1 MRVLIADDE
10 KGAGTTLAALVER
23 CGHEVLQ
30 VVGTGWE
37 AIQAY
42 SRLKPDV
49 VLMDFSMPRLNGAT
63 ASRMILSKDP
73 DAKIILV
80 SGAARIAQLDGIGVV
95 AILPKP
101 VDLDKLY
108 GALYDAAPP
117 RTWPADPKRGDFESQ
132 L

>member
-10 KGAGTTLAALVER
+10 KGVGTTLAALVER

-30 VVGTGWE
+30 VVGSGWE

-80 SGAARIAQLDGIGVV
+80 SGAAPIAQLDGIGVV

-108 GALYDAAPP
+108 GALYDAAPR
-117 RTWPADPKRGDFESQ
+117 RTWRAEPS
-132 L
+132 